1 MDTKWRKL
9 RIIVSFTSFFLGMT
23 LLLGNFLSMLSLIG
37 SRPENLKSRIGTDY
51 QEHPDFRLYMSSR
64 LEELLGVATGGK
76 GWNNYGVCFEGDSY
90 YFYDRYYDG
99 YYDNVWWD
107 YPERT
112 ATVVQEAEAVYEDK
126 PSVEASEDEEAVAG
140 GIPAEQGI
148 ADERWEEIQRE
159 FGIADDTLDALKREF
174 GVSDNGAPE
183 NQKEALEAYMK
194 EYARDKNLRYAI
206 IYQGKLLY
214 TNMEQLEPKVG
225 QELNNPD
232 FQGYLPAE
240 EEYNFCLWYN
250 EKGDGK
256 VRISKD
262 GRELDIY
269 GDGVYTEDSLWYV
282 PGYTNFNV
290 DESAKDAVIFMAA
303 ARNPKLY
310 ITGNYSE
317 YGVVQSGGGLYWMEK
332 QQISR
337 YERYQAVK
345 WKLLAALFL
354 LTLSVLLWKDKRRAD
369 AAVGKFLGRVWTEPK
384 IMLFV
389 GVPLVFLFTGGREI
403 LRELIWLYEDG
414 VYMSMEELGY
424 YAGQLAVRGAFLT
437 AVFWMVY
444 LGVLDLRVNK
454 GNRKSLLGP
463 VIRSMRAKELK
474 LSVQRRMVERY
485 CQVFVPAVLFSV
497 FSVTAA
503 LYYRVR
509 DFYWNEP
516 GIVLLILALVSGVL
530 LLVSGVWNLRRN
542 KELAKDLGALADQI
556 AAIREGNLTG
566 RLHLPEDADLKTAAE
581 TLNEIQQGMETA
593 LREQTKSE
601 RMKVELVANVSHD
614 IKTPLTSIV
623 SYVELLK
630 QEDLPEHVKEYVQIL
645 GEKSERLKTMVQD
658 VFEVSK
664 AASNQLPVN
673 LEQLDLGKLLR
684 QTLADMNVQ
693 ISQSGLAMRT
703 TIPEEP
709 VMIVAD
715 GQRLYRVFQNLIQNA
730 LKYSLNGSRI
740 FLTLTD
746 EGSVAVANIKN
757 TSGVELDDGVD
768 FTERFVRGDASR
780 TDGGSG
786 LGLSIARSFTE
797 ACGGTFKVE
806 LNADL
811 FTVTVVFPKVS

>member
-9 RIIVSFTSFFLGMT
+9 RIIVSFASFFLGMT

-99 YYDNVWWD
+99 YYEN
-107 YPERT
+107 YPWEAT
-112 ATVVQEAEAVYEDK
+112 TVVQEAESVCEK
-126 PSVEASEDEEAVAG
+126 EPSVEASEDGEAVAE

-148 ADERWEEIQRE
+148 AEERWEEIQRE

-174 GVSDNGAPE
+174 GVSDNGVPKS
-183 NQKEALEAYMK
+183 QKEALEAYMK
-194 EYARDKNLRYAI
+194 EYARDKNLRYAV

-414 VYMSMEELGY
+414 AYMSMEELGY

-463 VIRSMRAKELK
+463 VIHSMRAKELK
-474 LSVQRRMVERY
+474 LSVQKRMVERY

-516 GIVLLILALVSGVL
+516 GIVLLILALVSGIQL
-530 LLVSGVWNLRRN
+530 LASGVWNLRRN

-581 TLNEIQQGMETA
+581 NLNEIQQGMETA